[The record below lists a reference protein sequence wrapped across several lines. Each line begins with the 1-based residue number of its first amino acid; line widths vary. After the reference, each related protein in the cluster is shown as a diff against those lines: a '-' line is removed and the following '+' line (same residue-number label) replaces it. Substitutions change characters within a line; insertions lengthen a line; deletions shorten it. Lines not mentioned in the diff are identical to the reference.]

1 MSQPF
6 SLQPLLELMQ
16 EKTDEATRRLG
27 QLIAAEQNA
36 RSRLQMLEGYR
47 NEYADRLRSAIAEGI
62 TRQVLANYQDFLGR
76 IDDAIR
82 QQRQVVEQTEAN
94 TARGQQDWREKNT
107 RLKAIGTLSDRHE
120 EKERHK
126 ENRREQKLQ
135 DEFTTRKFAAG
146 AKDDMPD

>member
-47 NEYADRLRSAIAEGI
+47 NEYADRLRSAIAEGV
-62 TRQVLANYQDFLGR
+62 TRQVLANYQDFLCR
-76 IDDAIR
+76 IDDAIG

-107 RLKAIGTLSDRHE
+107 RLKAIGTLSERHDE
-120 EKERHK
+120 RERHK

-135 DEFTTRKFAAG
+135 DEFTTRKFATG
-146 AKDDMPD
+146 SKDDLPD